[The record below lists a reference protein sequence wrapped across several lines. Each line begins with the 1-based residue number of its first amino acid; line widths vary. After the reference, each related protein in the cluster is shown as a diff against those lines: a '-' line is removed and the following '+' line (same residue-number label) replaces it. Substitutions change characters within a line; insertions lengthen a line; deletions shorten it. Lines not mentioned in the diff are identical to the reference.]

1 MFLRQNLADQATHMK
16 ARGKRG
22 RGKREELVS
31 TGGYSFIYRIRENR
45 AKRRDKSESR
55 FRNLFISPCVAR
67 HCFFREKKACRL
79 GIKRARWPKPFH
91 SSSSPHQPLDKA
103 TFSLC
108 SLNHANPAY
117 NAYLL
122 FCFSIKIKWKKK
134 KRVFIFLIRLRR
146 MRCKTFLLIR

>member
-1 MFLRQNLADQATHMK
+1 MK

-79 GIKRARWPKPFH
+79 GIKRARCALTQALSLLLLPP
-91 SSSSPHQPLDKA
+91 QPLDKA

-134 KRVFIFLIRLRR
+134 KRVFIFLIRET
-146 MRCKTFLLIR
+146 RCKTFLLIR